1 MANEIKLQIKPKKK
15 SSSKKRSPKSTVK
28 KSVKEN
34 VVVIK
39 RVPADEDHL
48 ISISKSV
55 GTAAV
60 IMTALVVAITPSNV
74 WVLGPVIGAMCIFGI
89 AMSYFATK

>member
-1 MANEIKLQIKPKKK
+1 MANNIELKIEPKKK
-15 SSSKKRSPKSTVK
+15 ASSKKRSRKAPLK

-34 VVVIK
+34 LVVIK
-39 RVPADEDHL
+39 RAPADEDHL
-48 ISISKSV
+48 ISIAKSV
-55 GTAAV
+55 GTASV
-60 IMTALVVAITPSNV
+60 IMTALVVAIAPSNV